1 MKRKDRIS
9 LLSTELPESII
20 QQIKDSE
27 MSSEYDYLNELLEQC
42 PPEKMKRDK
51 EDDEWLK

>member
-9 LLSTELPESII
+9 LKATELPESII
-20 QQIKDSE
+20 QQIRDSDVP
-27 MSSEYDYLNELLEQC
+27 SEYNYLNELLEQC

-51 EDDEWLK
+51 QDDDWLK